1 MRSKLP
7 FLIVTGLAILA
18 LLPGAIMDIV
28 QPDMMVEIV
37 EGLGLPLPML
47 TLIGIWKLLGIVAM
61 CRPQWTRV
69 SEWAYA
75 GFFFD
80 LTGAAWV
87 HGTAG
92 DLAGIAP
99 PLVVL
104 GLVLASYRLR
114 PVAETD
120 ELKPAAS

>member
-1 MRSKLP
+1 MTDASTQSAPDAR
-7 FLIVTGLAILA
+7 LAPTA
-18 LLPGAIMDIV
+18 PG
-28 QPDMMVEIV
+28 
-37 EGLGLPLPML
+37 
-47 TLIGIWKLLGIVAM
+47 
-61 CRPQWTRV
+61 
-69 SEWAYA
+69 SEWWRSAVIYQIYPRSFA
-75 GFFFD
+75 DASGD
-80 LTGAAWV
+80 GI
-87 HGTAG
+87 G